1 MARYT
6 TPGRLL
12 LANSLKSAVATAAV
26 VISVGGWLAFGVI
39 SPASADANL
48 SARPPVVQGRSDTV
62 NQTPASS
69 RVPANIR
76 SGRQSIFSA
85 PRARTRSSR

>member
-62 NQTPASS
+62 NQTPAS

-76 SGRQSIFSA
+76 SGRQSVFSA